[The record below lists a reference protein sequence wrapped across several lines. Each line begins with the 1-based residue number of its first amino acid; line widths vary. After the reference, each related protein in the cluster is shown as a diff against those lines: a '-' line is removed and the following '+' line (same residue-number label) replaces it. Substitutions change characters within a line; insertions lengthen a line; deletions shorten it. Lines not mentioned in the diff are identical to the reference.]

1 MITTGAIIINE
12 YPLMVKE
19 YQNTRLVTYK
29 DIDKV
34 HKRPTGTA
42 SRNFKA
48 NKKYFIEGE
57 DYINIT
63 HSQKDEF
70 RPLEIPNRGLTLFT
84 ETGYLML
91 VKSFTDDL
99 AWKVQRELVNTYFQ
113 TKQETQMQYQIPSEM
128 LTVFNKIANRLNC
141 IDEMKTDIER
151 IKSLVITM
159 LPPPKRTTWKFEVG
173 TKIKSIA
180 QALDINSNNTKSIYS
195 DIYNIMRDDYDKNI
209 NPYTAQYLLEHP
221 EVNHVP
227 VIDVVENNI
236 DLKELFETILN
247 NYLEIKSVNKLN

>member
-1 MITTGAIIINE
+1 MTTGAIIINE

-19 YQNTRLVTYK
+19 YQNKRLVTFK
-29 DIDKV
+29 DIDKI
-34 HKRPTGTA
+34 HKRPIGTA
-42 SRNFKA
+42 RKRFNDNQKR
-48 NKKYFIEGE
+48 FIEGT
-57 DYINIT
+57 DYYKIKS
-63 HSQKDEF
+63 SQKSDF
-70 RPLEIPNRGLTLFT
+70 RTLEIPNRGLTLFT

-91 VKSFTDDL
+91 VKTFTDDI
-99 AWKVQRELVNTYFQ
+99 AWQVQRELVNTYFQ
-113 TKQETQMQYQIPSEM
+113 NKQEIQTQYQIPTEM
-128 LTVFNKIANRLNC
+128 LSVFNKIANRLNC
-141 IDEMKTDIER
+141 IDEMKSDIER

-159 LPPPKRTTWKFEVG
+159 LPPLKRTTWKFEVG
-173 TKIKSIA
+173 SKIKSIA
-180 QALDINSNNTKSIYS
+180 QSLDINSNNTKSIYS